1 MAAPAAARPSRA
13 AARAATRAPARAPS
27 RAPATRSRAPAR
39 ARPKRASRPT
49 TGRVPVV
56 VGRTAGAVGGIADS
70 GAIVRLTR
78 GQLWIGAL
86 AALLVGIVALNVAAL
101 RFNAASGEA
110 ARQTEELAR
119 ETSAL
124 RGELATALSR
134 EETLRA
140 ADELGLYLP
149 PPGDLRYRESKPE
162 DAAEAARRLR
172 AGEVTAGA
180 APALAPVPYVAPE

>member
-1 MAAPAAARPSRA
+1 
-13 AARAATRAPARAPS
+13 
-27 RAPATRSRAPAR
+27 
-39 ARPKRASRPT
+39 
-49 TGRVPVV
+49 VPVV

-86 AALLVGIVALNVAAL
+86 AVLLVGIVALNVLAL

-110 ARQTEELAR
+110 ARQAEELAR
-119 ETSAL
+119 ENSAL
-124 RGELATALSR
+124 RGELATTLSR

-149 PPGDLRYRESKPE
+149 PPGELRYREAKPE

-172 AGEVTAGA
+172 EGEVTAGV
-180 APALAPVPYVAPE
+180 APAPEPVPYVAPQ